1 MNKHYKIAILFILL
15 LVTSLWIF
23 HAVSENGKL
32 LQRHKLI
39 TKQVGIKPEVISTK
53 GRVAIIL
60 DDWGYNSSDLALLFK
75 IKEPIAVS
83 ILPNLRYS
91 EQVARDV
98 KIRGYQTML
107 HLPLESRHN
116 EIPEQDTVYCAMSK
130 DEIIKS
136 LRLSLKSVPGV
147 AGVNNHQGS
156 KATEN
161 DRLMK
166 IILGELKKDNLF
178 FLDSVTTSKSV
189 CPAIAK
195 EIGIKHAKRDIFFD
209 EPPSKL
215 DDKEQALYI
224 QKQLYKLSDLAISK
238 GYAIGIGH
246 DKKITLKVL
255 KDVLPQLERKGIKF
269 VFVSTL
275 VHN

>member
-1 MNKHYKIAILFILL
+1 MNKYYKIAILFIFLIII
-15 LVTSLWIF
+15 SFWIF
-23 HAVSENGKL
+23 HAVSKRGKSL
-32 LQRHKLI
+32 KQHKFI
-39 TKQVGIKPEVISTK
+39 TKQVGVKPESIPVK
-53 GRVAIIL
+53 GRVAIVL

-75 IKEPIAVS
+75 IKQPIAVS

-91 EQVARDV
+91 GQVAKDA
-98 KIRGYQTML
+98 KGRGYQTML

-116 EIPEQDTVYCAMSK
+116 EIPEQDTIYCAMNK

-147 AGVNNHQGS
+147 SGVNNHQGS

-161 DRLMK
+161 ARTMK
-166 IILGELKKDNLF
+166 IILVELKNDRLF
-178 FLDSVTTSKSV
+178 FLDSVTTSKSICSV
-189 CPAIAK
+189 IAK
-195 EIGIKHAKRDIFFD
+195 EVGIKHAKRDVFFD

-215 DDKEQALYI
+215 DDKEHALYV
-224 QKQLYKLSDLAISK
+224 QKQLYKLSDLATRQ

-246 DKKITLKVL
+246 DKKITLRIL

-275 VHN
+275 MNN